1 MPHFA
6 CECGI
11 RMDVTAAML
20 PIRCRCRA
28 RVDSIDDPAIR
39 PGPAPPRER
48 KVPSPR
54 SSGQR
59 VRVSGAHPP
68 LCIHRGRELRQV
80 TCPGCCGGTR
90 LKVFS
95 CAKHGECT
103 IVKSVDGVACCKT
116 CPDRVASR
124 RREST
129 DVRVHQGTHVPRSP
143 VDKPREPIGA
153 AQHRDGWPWV
163 VGHLQR
169 ATACSQAVLIDDFVE
184 QTFLH
189 HRDSR
194 PYARPWAGMFH
205 YPPVPTWMSSQFE
218 QLWQTSAFLDSL
230 AHLRAAFTLSEHL
243 AEVLRPRLPCP
254 VVVLRYPQPTTVP
267 QWTIDNF
274 RGNVRAGSAAIFQ
287 SGWFLRNTRAI
298 AQIPCSPHALREV
311 SGFHHAE
318 RDGYVRG
325 LRKVRFIS
333 KFSWT
338 NGWDRQCQK
347 YWADEGTRE
356 EFPFEELP
364 FRSHA
369 EYDTILAGGVGLLEF
384 FACSGSTALV
394 ECVARTTP
402 VLANRH
408 PAVVEYLGERYPL
421 YFDEPAEIPK
431 LLDEERIVAAHEH
444 LAAMDRT
451 WLDPE
456 VFVSQINDQIQMTND

>member
-1 MPHFA
+1 MF
-6 CECGI
+6 
-11 RMDVTAAML
+11 
-20 PIRCRCRA
+20 
-28 RVDSIDDPAIR
+28 
-39 PGPAPPRER
+39 
-48 KVPSPR
+48 
-54 SSGQR
+54 
-59 VRVSGAHPP
+59 
-68 LCIHRGRELRQV
+68 
-80 TCPGCCGGTR
+80 
-90 LKVFS
+90 
-95 CAKHGECT
+95 
-103 IVKSVDGVACCKT
+103 
-116 CPDRVASR
+116 
-124 RREST
+124 
-129 DVRVHQGTHVPRSP
+129 
-143 VDKPREPIGA
+143 
-153 AQHRDGWPWV
+153 
-163 VGHLQR
+163 
-169 ATACSQAVLIDDFVE
+169 IDDFVE

-194 PYARPWAGMFH
+194 PYARPWAGIFH

-230 AHLRAAFTLSEHL
+230 SHLRVAFTLSQHL
-243 AEVLRPRLPCP
+243 AEVLRSRLPCP
-254 VVVLRYPQPTTVP
+254 VVALRYPQPTTVP
-267 QWTIDNF
+267 QWSIDNF
-274 RGNVRAGSAAIFQ
+274 RGNVAAGTAAIFQ

-298 AQIPCSPHALREV
+298 AQVPPLGATGVSPV
-311 SGFHHAE
+311 
-318 RDGYVRG
+318 
-325 LRKVRFIS
+325 LRKVRFSS

-338 NGWDRQCQK
+338 RGWDNQCARH
-347 YWADEGTRE
+347 WAQRATRE